1 MAKFVKLTQLLE
13 DGSYLRTWIPIE
25 NIGVLSQNSV
35 TQEGENRGSCTLIDG
50 QLLQLIA
57 FNETLDSLK

>member
-35 TQEGENRGSCTLIDG
+35 TQEGENKGSCTLIDG
-50 QLLQLIA
+50 HSLNLIA